1 MVKLWVPTKWRDWN
15 LRITKGYVVDGSE
28 IRLSPVD
35 MVNIPFWTVFYTSQV
50 MQDFFHQLHDFIA
63 FIKMNMLVTSVND
76 IINDRGHLILSSTY
90 GILWIFHIRNMY
102 AFTPFK
108 QELSILTHT
117 HTRSSAK
124 WSAASS
130 KKNPSS
136 CTTFASENHAEKLRN
151 NEETLSKKFAICL
164 VIPTDIQGPNISW
177 GLVFGPTKKYLKH
190 LVQKKCYP
198 AIPFHNRI
206 IKEYCAL
213 LTLDHDQS
221 YHFVRSFHDSSGV
234 L

>member
-1 MVKLWVPTKWRDWN
+1 MVYP
-15 LRITKGYVVDGSE
+15 G
-28 IRLSPVD
+28 
-35 MVNIPFWTVFYTSQV
+35 
-50 MQDFFHQLHDFIA
+50 
-63 FIKMNMLVTSVND
+63 
-76 IINDRGHLILSSTY
+76 SSTY
-90 GILWIFHIRNMY
+90 VTCMPLRPSNKNYQFW
-102 AFTPFK
+102 
-108 QELSILTHT
+108 HT
-117 HTRSSAK
+117 HPLLGKMISRFQQKESQFLHHFRVRKSRG
-124 WSAASS
+124 
-130 KKNPSS
+130 
-136 CTTFASENHAEKLRN
+136 EKLRN

-190 LVQKKCYP
+190 LVQKNCYP
-198 AIPFHNRI
+198 AILFHNRI